1 VILFGCPILKTIIV
15 EKVLT
20 PYSEGEGR
28 DEGNVFELRHNTQI
42 DMFGSEALEAVKVF
56 EKTTKNSQKLAVSY

>member
-42 DMFGSEALEAVKVF
+42 DMFGSEALASPDPTRLKPHF
-56 EKTTKNSQKLAVSY
+56 QSQQH